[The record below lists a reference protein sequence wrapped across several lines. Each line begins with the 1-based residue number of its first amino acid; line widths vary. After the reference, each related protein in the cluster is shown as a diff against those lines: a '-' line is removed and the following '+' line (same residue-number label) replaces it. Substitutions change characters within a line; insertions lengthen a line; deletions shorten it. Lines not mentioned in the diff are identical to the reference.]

1 MISKISIN
9 NINNYPH
16 FGQKAQTEPSKQ
28 AETSRNI
35 DIMQAMETAAKAN
48 AAQALAAQSISR
60 EDEIK
65 ALNEIL
71 NSAAQ
76 TIKEVESLYE
86 EGSTTREDGSEV
98 KIINT
103 ADNKSI
109 MYEYSADVETTRKS
123 TFKDGKLYETRIPVK
138 HGEEVVIRTNI
149 QGSELDPEAVK
160 QLPVHECEKFL
171 NSVTEVSRKGQPVYL
186 ELVQGDGIAKFV
198 SRFKD
203 GKIML
208 QEESYNGEKPTVWF
222 FDKAGNKTKKEEPKP
237 RGGKA

>member
-1 MISKISIN
+1 
-9 NINNYPH
+9 
-16 FGQKAQTEPSKQ
+16 
-28 AETSRNI
+28 
-35 DIMQAMETAAKAN
+35 MQAMETAAKAN

-123 TFKDGKLYETRIPVK
+123 VFKDGKLYET
-138 HGEEVVIRTNI
+138 
-149 QGSELDPEAVK
+149 
-160 QLPVHECEKFL
+160 
-171 NSVTEVSRKGQPVYL
+171 
-186 ELVQGDGIAKFV
+186 
-198 SRFKD
+198 
-203 GKIML
+203 
-208 QEESYNGEKPTVWF
+208 
-222 FDKAGNKTKKEEPKP
+222 
-237 RGGKA
+237 